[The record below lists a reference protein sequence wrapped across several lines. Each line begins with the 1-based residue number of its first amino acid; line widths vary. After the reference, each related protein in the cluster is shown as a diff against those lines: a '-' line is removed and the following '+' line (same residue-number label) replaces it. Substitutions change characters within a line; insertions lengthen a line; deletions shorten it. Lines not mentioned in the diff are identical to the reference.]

1 MRSQVLSWDTVVQR
15 IVELQRTVRLC
26 IVKDQ
31 LTAHDIANRI
41 LRKENFMIAFVN
53 QMLLPLQAKHCSHAP
68 CRKHLTRACAV
79 HPRSRSRICS
89 LSIC

>member
-1 MRSQVLSWDTVVQR
+1 MSFDSARQVLSWDTVVQR

-53 QMLLPLQAKHCSHAP
+53 RMLLPLQARPTTMYTSSVAW
-68 CRKHLTRACAV
+68 R
-79 HPRSRSRICS
+79 S
-89 LSIC
+89 LSVAWAAN